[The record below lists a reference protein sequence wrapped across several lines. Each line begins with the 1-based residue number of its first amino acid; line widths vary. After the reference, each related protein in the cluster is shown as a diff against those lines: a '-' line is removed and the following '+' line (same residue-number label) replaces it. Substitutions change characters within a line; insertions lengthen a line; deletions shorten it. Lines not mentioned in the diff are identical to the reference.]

1 MSVSLLHLGCR
12 CVNLGWRPTKVPWE
26 SDKTFREEIWAQRLS
41 VDPECEM
48 ELREVTWHAEGH
60 RTRRI
65 LYCLFHCQNSKIISR
80 QAALLSFFLLFSSP
94 PLKKKKKKNS
104 WSSQHTVVPNDP
116 VYFDFFL
123 SDRNRV
129 NWIRVS
135 LTMVERKPGLFKIE
149 LFLAPFPLALAKLW
163 LGESESNRAWMWLPG
178 KSLGG

>member
-12 CVNLGWRPTKVPWE
+12 CVNLGWWPTKVPWE
-26 SDKTFREEIWAQRLS
+26 SDKTLWEEIWAQRLS

-48 ELREVTWHAEGH
+48 ELREVTGHAEGH
-60 RTRRI
+60 RTRWI
-65 LYCLFHCQNSKIISR
+65 LCCLFHCQNSKIISR
-80 QAALLSFFLLFSSP
+80 QAGLLSFFLLFSSS
-94 PLKKKKKKNS
+94 PLKKKNS
-104 WSSQHTVVPNDP
+104 ESSQHTIVPNDP

-123 SDRNRV
+123 SDGNRV

-149 LFLAPFPLALAKLW
+149 LFLAPFPLALAKLC
-163 LGESESNRAWMWLPG
+163 LGASESNRAWMWLPG

>member
-94 PLKKKKKKNS
+94 PLKKKKKKKFLKLTAHC
-104 WSSQHTVVPNDP
+104 SSQWPC
-116 VYFDFFL
+116 L
-123 SDRNRV
+123 L
-129 NWIRVS
+129 W
-135 LTMVERKPGLFKIE
+135 
-149 LFLAPFPLALAKLW
+149 LFLIW
-163 LGESESNRAWMWLPG
+163 SEQGELDKGLSNN
-178 KSLGG
+178 GGEEARFI